1 VPTTGCDK
9 ALALGRSAARRG
21 DWAEAS
27 QHFVRAVGCEPES
40 AMARGEYGNAELKK
54 GDASVAIDVLREA
67 EGYATDIAVE
77 RAIGHNLAAAY
88 EATKASEL
96 ARRARLRAAA
106 GKDAGREPESTAC
119 PVMVVPGD
127 NIRRRTWLEAHA
139 ELAHW
144 DQVKPASSN
153 DARKRTCWG
162 PNLDGVME
170 LGDCAGETEWAIDQ
184 PIAPFRQMSRFVWA
198 LSAEHAAFSVGYTRG
213 GTFCPGGMPSLA
225 SNAEAR
231 RLGDF
236 LIVESSEVA
245 MQPVAE
251 PGQSSESSCVETW
264 VSRDADLFDLHLG
277 RGYSLIALARDVR
290 VELDPEAH
298 AVTLHGRFCN
308 ERIALATL
316 SPQRP

>member
-1 VPTTGCDK
+1 VATTGCDK
-9 ALALGRSAARRG
+9 ELALGRSAARRG
-21 DWAEAS
+21 DWAGAS

-40 AMARGEYGNAELKK
+40 AMARGEYGHAELEK

-67 EGYATDIAVE
+67 EGYATDPAVQ
-77 RAIGHNLAAAY
+77 RAIAHNLATAY

-106 GKDAGREPESTAC
+106 GKDAGPEVTAC
-119 PVMVVPGD
+119 PVMIVPGG
-127 NIRRRTWLEAHA
+127 NIRRGTWLEAHA
-139 ELAHW
+139 ELADW

-153 DARKRTCWG
+153 DARKRTCWAS
-162 PNLDGVME
+162 NLDGVME
-170 LGDCAGETEWAIDQ
+170 LGDCAGESEWAIDQ
-184 PIAPFRQMSRFVWA
+184 PIAPFRQMSRFVFA
-198 LSAEHAAFSVGYTRG
+198 LSEENAAFSVGYTRG

-236 LIVESSEVA
+236 LIVESSEIG

-251 PGQSSESSCVETW
+251 PGQSESSCVETW

-277 RGYSLIALARDVR
+277 RGYSLTALARDVR
-290 VELDPEAH
+290 VELHPEAN
-298 AVTLHGRFCN
+298 AITLHGRFCN

-316 SPQRP
+316 SPQSP